1 MPIVIQSR
9 GLDEPEWRD
18 EVWRRTHFKA
28 YTAAMT
34 KARLTGRCYRL
45 VDQDGI
51 VLEEVNGRTLSRMEG
66 GCG

>member
-9 GLDEPEWRD
+9 GLDESEWRD

-45 VDQDGI
+45 VDEDGI
-51 VLEEVNGRTLSRMEG
+51 VLEEVDGRSLSRRQG
-66 GCG
+66 G